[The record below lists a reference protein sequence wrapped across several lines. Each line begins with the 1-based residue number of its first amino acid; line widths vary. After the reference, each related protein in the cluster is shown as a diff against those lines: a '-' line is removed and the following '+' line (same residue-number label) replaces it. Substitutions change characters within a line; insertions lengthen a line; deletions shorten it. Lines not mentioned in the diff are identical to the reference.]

1 MEVERACAGALE
13 QVIDGTAARV
23 GKATRLWPDVASCRT
38 ICSQIDRMKG
48 MKGQVAADMRCG
60 NRTLWMPGVVES
72 LGIGVSPVAVRP
84 WKSHC

>member
-1 MEVERACAGALE
+1 MEVGRACAGALE

-48 MKGQVAADMRCG
+48 TKGQVAADMRLLFC
-60 NRTLWMPGVVES
+60 
-72 LGIGVSPVAVRP
+72 VAVELCGCLELWRVLG
-84 WKSHC
+84 